1 MGTMAVHALRAEIT
15 SNVAYLRAELARIDQ
30 SDAYPPGSGLSFESY
45 ESLDGSILE
54 EGTMELVGA
63 FYRSL
68 IVVIDGH
75 PGFLDA
81 DPDQI
86 DRSYRIIV
94 EAAIDLGDRLIE
106 RLADH
111 D

>member
-1 MGTMAVHALRAEIT
+1 MAIMALDPLRAEIT
-15 SNVAYLRAELARIDQ
+15 HNVEHLRGELARIDQ
-30 SDAYPPGSGLSFESY
+30 PDAHPPETGLSFENY
-45 ESLDGSILE
+45 GSLDDSILD
-54 EGTMELVGA
+54 EGMMELVGA

-68 IVVIDGH
+68 VVVIDGH
-75 PGFLDA
+75 PGFIDA

>member
-1 MGTMAVHALRAEIT
+1 MTVMALDLLRAEI
-15 SNVAYLRAELARIDQ
+15 SHNVEHLRAELAWSDQ
-30 SDAYPPGSGLSFESY
+30 PDAHPPETGLSFEGY
-45 ESLDGSILE
+45 EALDDSILD
-54 EGTMELVGA
+54 EGVMELVGA

-68 IVVIDGH
+68 VVVIDGH

-86 DRSYRIIV
+86 DRSYRIV
-94 EAAIDLGDRLIE
+94 LEAAIDLGDRLIE
-106 RLADH
+106 CLADH